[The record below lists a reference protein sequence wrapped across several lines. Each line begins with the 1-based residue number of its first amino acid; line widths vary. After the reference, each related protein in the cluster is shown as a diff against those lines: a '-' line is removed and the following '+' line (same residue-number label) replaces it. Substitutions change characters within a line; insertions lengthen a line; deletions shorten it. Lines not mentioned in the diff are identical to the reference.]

1 MISLVMSAVLSSLS
15 NAAGAPQPCALP
27 VIEQVE
33 VARIVDAGSFAL
45 ADGRTLKLAAVLIP
59 RANEPLAGEARSHL
73 SNAIAGKTVG
83 LAFDDRT
90 TDRHGALVAHVFV
103 DGGWLQQSLI
113 ASGLARVRTHA
124 DTAKC
129 AAPLLT
135 GETIARKARRG
146 LWAIPH
152 YRVRNVDE
160 LEADIG
166 TFQIVEGRVLSV
178 ATSKG
183 RTFVNF
189 GADYRTDFTVTLSAR
204 DRKRLAKDGLDPAT
218 WTQKQ
223 IRVRGW
229 LSRLNGPEVE
239 LTHAAQLEFVDT
251 ADPVRK

>member
-1 MISLVMSAVLSSLS
+1 MIGLALSAVLSSLS

-33 VARIVDAGSFAL
+33 VARIIDAGSFAL
-45 ADGRTLKLAAVLIP
+45 ADGRHLKLAAVLMP
-59 RANEPLAGEARSHL
+59 RVNEPLADDARDHV
-73 SNAIAGKTVG
+73 SNAVAGTTIG

-135 GETIARKARRG
+135 GETTARKARRG

-166 TFQIVEGRVLSV
+166 TFQIVEGKVLSV
-178 ATSKG
+178 AMSKG

-189 GADYRTDFTVTLSAR
+189 GADYRTDFTVTLSPR

-223 IRVRGW
+223 VRVRGW

-239 LTHAAQLEFVDT
+239 LTHTAQIQIIE
-251 ADPVRK
+251 